1 MARCSGST
9 YAFTGSTGMCRPN
22 EAVVFKQLGVL
33 GSICQGWT
41 DIFKC
46 HRPNGSSVGSRI
58 EGQGD
63 LEDTALPWLD
73 MVRRAGKD

>member
-1 MARCSGST
+1 
-9 YAFTGSTGMCRPN
+9 MCGPN

-46 HRPNGSSVGSRI
+46 HRPNGSSVGSRM

>member
-1 MARCSGST
+1 MAQCSGST

-22 EAVVFKQLGVL
+22 AAVVFKQLGVL

-46 HRPNGSSVGSRI
+46 HGPNGSSDGSRV

-63 LEDTALPWLD
+63 LEDTARPRLGT
-73 MVRRAGKD
+73 VRRAG